1 MSLSNGGLFR
11 SGQMSQ
17 ESGCTGFPPNL
28 SSSSMARAKQSANS
42 DYARAAKAVAFLR
55 THSHDRPTLAQAA
68 AAVGLSPSHFQK
80 LFKRWVGISP
90 KKYLQSLAL
99 TEAQR
104 QLRDG
109 QSVLDSAFNAGL
121 SGPGRLHD
129 LFVTFQGMT
138 PAEYRDRG
146 SGLSIGYGIHDS
158 PFGQCLLGFTERG
171 ICWLSFPSGAKPAAL
186 APLKNTWPGARFYP
200 ASDET
205 GRVVKTIF
213 PGAGSLPQAPL
224 SVLVQGTEFQLQVWR
239 ALLGIPL
246 GATATYADVAK
257 QIRKPRAV
265 RAVGSA
271 VGRNTV
277 SFLIPCHRVIRSNGE
292 VGDYRWE
299 SSRKEI
305 MLEWEQIHLLPT

>member
-1 MSLSNGGLFR
+1 
-11 SGQMSQ
+11 
-17 ESGCTGFPPNL
+17 
-28 SSSSMARAKQSANS
+28 MAQAKQLANS

-146 SGLSIGYGIHDS
+146 SGLSIG
-158 PFGQCLLGFTERG
+158 
-171 ICWLSFPSGAKPAAL
+171 
-186 APLKNTWPGARFYP
+186 
-200 ASDET
+200 
-205 GRVVKTIF
+205 
-213 PGAGSLPQAPL
+213 
-224 SVLVQGTEFQLQVWR
+224 
-239 ALLGIPL
+239 
-246 GATATYADVAK
+246 
-257 QIRKPRAV
+257 
-265 RAVGSA
+265 
-271 VGRNTV
+271 
-277 SFLIPCHRVIRSNGE
+277 
-292 VGDYRWE
+292 
-299 SSRKEI
+299 
-305 MLEWEQIHLLPT
+305 